1 MQNFAI
7 IGLGRLGQAMLN
19 SLSQRQLDILV
30 IDHDEERIQKARD
43 LATKAVK
50 ADAVNFDLLQE
61 VFPEHVHCAIVDLG
75 HEKMA
80 RNILVTNYLHKLEVP
95 NIIVEAANADHAE
108 ILKIVG
114 ATRVIFPEEEAA
126 ERLAGILA
134 GKGALDFFAVSE
146 KFSLI
151 EIPAPLTWNGRTL
164 QELDL
169 RKKSH
174 INVVAL
180 TEARRADEDDR
191 WQLPDPKHRFKP
203 NDIVLLAGNTE
214 DLERA
219 TK

>member
-7 IGLGRLGQAMLN
+7 IGLGRLGLAMLN
-19 SLSQRQLDILV
+19 SLSKRQLDVLV
-30 IDHDEERIQKARD
+30 IDHDEDRIQMARD
-43 LATKAVK
+43 LATKAVN

-61 VFPEHVHCAIVDLG
+61 VFPENVHCAIVDLG
-75 HEKMA
+75 HEMMA
-80 RNILVTNYLHKLEVP
+80 RSILVTNYLHKLEVP
-95 NIIVEAANADHAE
+95 HIVVEAANTDHAE
-108 ILKIVG
+108 ILRIVG

-134 GKGALDFFAVSE
+134 GHGALDFFAVSE

-151 EIPAPLTWNGRTL
+151 EVPAPKTWNGRTL

-169 RKKSH
+169 RKKNR

-180 TEARRADEDDR
+180 RQTPRADEEEQ
-191 WQLPDPKHRFKP
+191 WLLPDPQHRFKP
-203 NDIVLLAGNTE
+203 NDIVLLAGDTE
-214 DLERA
+214 DLQRA